1 MSEYE
6 YGNTWGRL
14 ILETA
19 LIAFIKANGNARLM
33 LCTRNLDT
41 CEFMWKDKE
50 FQYEL
55 TGFDGRC
62 SRNNGNIAVV
72 DLAIGECRSF
82 NIDRVIASKR
92 FGESNSESGM
102 EKAIEEY
109 EKMKEDLEKDFG
121 YTVSGGKAKELNHSE
136 FEGPIKF

>member
-62 SRNNGNIAVV
+62 SRDNGNIAVV

-82 NIDRVIASKR
+82 NIDRVIAIKW
-92 FGESNSESGM
+92 FGEIHSESDM

-121 YTVSGGKAKELNHSE
+121 YTVSGGKAKELTHSE